1 MPIRADDGGSLG
13 INEIM
18 TSVGGQAGTRTDMIG
33 IGTLIGATDGS
44 EGDDVVLPS
53 DFWGQD
59 VSLNISSLTASP
71 NSKSLNNTGQSFTST
86 FTLSPSGGTGRI
98 EMAGGITW
106 IFSQTTFFQAS
117 GGTYTMTFQVDANS
131 QLGSASRSGTI
142 NILGASNVLKETI
155 DVTQAGNP
163 ATLTVNGG
171 VNPLQFAKHSD
182 TTLNYTIVLSSN
194 ISLTSTLSGDSDWTT
209 SYVSGAGTSYT
220 YRVNNTPNYG
230 LAQQSFTLT
239 TIATATDGSG
249 QTMTDTKTVTIPAY
263 DRLSIN
269 SYTPGPTCSS
279 QAGATIT
286 FDADGETKDYM
297 ICGEAGTTWTISNTN
312 SDFVFS
318 TTSGTTNSTTFTI
331 TAGANGEGVTR
342 TSSVTITD
350 NNSQPG
356 ERTYTLSQAA
366 QPLST
371 FEVTPTALTWDHD
384 DTTAKTVTV
393 NITANSGFSDDLDTS
408 HTNYWSTSDE
418 FQHSWTNSSFVSYE
432 QSITSTTGGNRTYYI
447 KPSAV
452 NNSITNEISNSYLRI
467 RAADYSTDYYQALTL
482 THKASPVSMRYYHRN
497 SWQTSVGMSSS
508 NPLSA
513 GGTSSVQCRVFST
526 TNDSA
531 LGLRFSGYGGSIGF
545 AIGMSPLN
553 PYPSSSTWYYPSWS
567 YDSSSGHYYFDIYFQ
582 TTSNNNC
589 SYGSYTVVAINNT
602 LTTNTVQYGTTMV
615 DLTTTAMP
623 TAWYVCT

>member
-13 INEIM
+13 LNEIM
-18 TSVGGQAGTRTDMIG
+18 TSVGGQAGTRTDLIG
-33 IGTLIGATDGS
+33 IGTLIGATDGT

-59 VSLNISSLTASP
+59 VNLNITSLTASP
-71 NSKSLNNTGQSFTST
+71 NSKGLSNAGQTFTST

-131 QLGSASRSGTI
+131 QLGNASRSGTI

-155 DVTQAGNP
+155 DVTQSGNP

-171 VNPLQFAKHSD
+171 VNPLEFTKHSD
-182 TTLNYTIVLSSN
+182 TTLNYTIALSSN
-194 ISLTSTLSGDSDWTT
+194 ISLTSTTPSDGDFTT

-220 YRVNNTPNYG
+220 YRVNNTPDFSTSSH
-230 LAQQSFTLT
+230 SFTLT

-249 QTMTDTKTVTIPAY
+249 QTMTDSKTVTVPGY

-269 SYTPGPTCSS
+269 TYSIGPTCQSLAS
-279 QAGATIT
+279 ATIT

-318 TTSGTTNSTTFTI
+318 ATSGTTNSTTFTI
-331 TAGANGEGVTR
+331 TAGANTEGATR
-342 TSSVTITD
+342 TSSVSITD
-350 NNSQPG
+350 NNSQSG
-356 ERTYTLSQAA
+356 EKTYTLSQAT
-366 QPLST
+366 QPLSD
-371 FEVTPTALTWDHD
+371 FSVTPTSLTWDND
-384 DTTAKTVTV
+384 DTTVKTVTV

-408 HTNYWSTSDE
+408 HTHYYTTNDE

-452 NNSITNEISNSYLRI
+452 NNSITDQITNNYLRI
-467 RAADYSTDYYQALTL
+467 RAADYSADYLQAITL
-482 THKASPVSMRYYHRN
+482 THKASPVSMRYYHKN

-531 LGLRFSGYGGSIGF
+531 LGLRFQGYGGSIGF
-545 AIGMSPLN
+545 ALGASPVN
-553 PYPSSSTWYYPSWS
+553 PYPSSSTWYYPYWT
-567 YDSSSGHYYFDIYFQ
+567 YDSSSGHYYFDIYFNA
-582 TTSNNNC
+582 TSNNNC
-589 SYGSYTVVAINNT
+589 TWGTYTVVSIANT
-602 LTTNTVQYGTTMV
+602 LTANSVQYGTSMV
-615 DLTTTAMP
+615 DLTTSAMP

>member
-18 TSVGGQAGTRTDMIG
+18 TSVGGEAGTRTDMIG

-44 EGDDVVLPS
+44 EGDDVILPS

-59 VSLNISSLTASP
+59 VNLNISSLTASP
-71 NSKSLNNTGQSFTST
+71 NSKGLNNTGQSFTST

-117 GGTYTMTFQVDANS
+117 GGTYTMTFQVDSNE

-171 VNPLQFAKHSD
+171 VNPLEFTKHSD

-220 YRVNNTPNYG
+220 YRVNNTPNFNTNSE
-230 LAQQSFTLT
+230 SFTLT

-249 QTMTDTKTVTIPAY
+249 QTMTDTKTVTIPGY
-263 DRLSIN
+263 DRLSLN
-269 SYTPGPTCSS
+269 TYSGLTTCVGISS
-279 QAGATIT
+279 NTNL
-286 FDADGETKDYM
+286 DADGQTYDLM
-297 ICGEAGTTWTISNTN
+297 ICGEDGTTWTIASTN

-318 TTSGTTNSTTFTI
+318 ATSGTTNTTQFNVTV
-331 TAGANGEGVTR
+331 GANTTGVSR
-342 TSSVTITD
+342 TTSVTITD

-356 ERTYTLSQAA
+356 ERTYTFTQPA
-366 QPLST
+366 QPLT
-371 FEVTPTALTWDHD
+371 NFEVTPTSLTWDHD
-384 DTTAKTVTV
+384 DTTAQTVAV
-393 NITANSGFSDDLDTS
+393 NITAASGFSDDVDAY
-408 HTNYWSTSDE
+408 HTQTYSTSDE

-432 QSITSTTGGNRTYYI
+432 TSIESTTGGNRTYYI

-452 NNSITNEISNSYLRI
+452 NNSITDQITNSYLRI
-467 RAADYSTDYYQALTL
+467 RAADYSNDYYQALTL
-482 THKASPVSMRYYHRN
+482 THKATPVSMRYYHRN
-497 SWQTSVGMSSS
+497 SYQTSIGMSPT

-513 GGTSSVQCRVFST
+513 GGTSSVQVRVWST
-526 TNDSA
+526 TNDSN

-545 AIGMSPLN
+545 AVGMSAIN
-553 PYPSSSTWYYPSWS
+553 PYPSSSTWYYPSWF
-567 YDSSSGHYYFDIYFQ
+567 YDSSSGHYYTDIYFQ
-582 TTSNNNC
+582 TTS
-589 SYGSYTVVAINNT
+589 SYSCTYGTYTTVAINNT
-602 LTTNTVQYGTTMV
+602 LTANVVKYDSTTMT
-615 DLTTTAMP
+615 DLTTTTFP
-623 TAWYVCT
+623 TAWYVC